1 MPHYVALIREDED
14 CVFGVSF
21 PDLPGIVTAGDTLE
35 EAIEEAAEALA
46 FAAEDW
52 AGTTGTTFP
61 APRSL
66 DELRGDPAFL
76 ADCADA
82 TVASVPF
89 GEPPAEAA

>member
-1 MPHYVALIREDED
+1 MPHYVALIQEGPDS
-14 CVFGVSF
+14 VFCVSF

-52 AGTTGTTFP
+52 AETTGTPFP

-66 DELRGDPAFL
+66 DALRADPRFKAETVEV
-76 ADCADA
+76 
-82 TVASVPF
+82 TVASIPF
-89 GEPPAEAA
+89 GEPAEEG